1 MYNIVKLTAVLGL
14 AGASLAA
21 CESSDLPRAGMGAG
35 AGYLVD
41 RATGGD
47 GTVGAA
53 VGAAGGI
60 VCDDV
65 APRYCN

>member
-1 MYNIVKLTAVLGL
+1 MLKIAKLTTVVGVL
-14 AGASLAA
+14 GASLAA
-21 CESSDLPRAGMGAG
+21 CESSDLPRAATGAG

-53 VGAAGGI
+53 VGAAGGV

-65 APRYCN
+65 TPQLCN

>member
-1 MYNIVKLTAVLGL
+1 MLKFVKLAAVTGIMG
-14 AGASLAA
+14 AGLAA
-21 CESSDLPRAGMGAG
+21 CESSDLPRAATGAG
-35 AGYLVD
+35 AGYLID

-53 VGAAGGI
+53 VGAAGGV

-65 APRYCN
+65 TPQYCN

>member
-1 MYNIVKLTAVLGL
+1 MLKIAKLTALVGVMG
-14 AGASLAA
+14 AGLAA
-21 CESSDLPRAGMGAG
+21 CESSDLPRAATGAG

-53 VGAAGGI
+53 VGAVGGT

-65 APRYCN
+65 TPGICR

>member
-1 MYNIVKLTAVLGL
+1 MKITAKLAALFAVLG
-14 AGASLAA
+14 LAA
-21 CESSDLPRAGMGAG
+21 CESSDLPRAATGAG

-47 GTVGAA
+47 GSVGAA
-53 VGAAGGI
+53 VGAAGGV

>member
-1 MYNIVKLTAVLGL
+1 MGKHAIRLAAVLGL
-14 AGASLAA
+14 AAVAA
-21 CESSDLPRAGMGAG
+21 CESSDLPRAGLGAG

-41 RATGGD
+41 RASGGD

-53 VGAAGGI
+53 VGATAGT

-65 APRYCN
+65 TPQFCN

>member
-1 MYNIVKLTAVLGL
+1 MRKNVKLTAVLAL
-14 AGASLAA
+14 AGFGLAA

-47 GTVGAA
+47 GTIGAA
-53 VGAAGGI
+53 VGATAGV

-65 APRYCN
+65 TPRYCN